1 MDFGWHNML
10 QGNCLHKA
18 TSAALKKP
26 RIKTY
31 KLFTSV
37 FGCGCG
43 CLLLSRV
50 ESLIPNPK
58 EPLRIR
64 IHQLKLPKSPAAF
77 SFGKQKA
84 RPHDCRSAIHS
95 HSQLSP
101 LASLPVRYALCA
113 KTAILIYEL
122 KTNEFAV
129 PALLLR
135 VGTLSH
141 DTQVFPI
148 KVQEL

>member
-1 MDFGWHNML
+1 ML

-84 RPHDCRSAIHS
+84 RPHDVMTAGPRFTVTASS
-95 HSQLSP
+95 RLSP
-101 LASLPVRYALCA
+101 ACLCA
-113 KTAILIYEL
+113 KTAILIYDL

-129 PALLLR
+129 SALLLR

-141 DTQVFPI
+141 DTQVFSI
-148 KVQEL
+148 KIQEL